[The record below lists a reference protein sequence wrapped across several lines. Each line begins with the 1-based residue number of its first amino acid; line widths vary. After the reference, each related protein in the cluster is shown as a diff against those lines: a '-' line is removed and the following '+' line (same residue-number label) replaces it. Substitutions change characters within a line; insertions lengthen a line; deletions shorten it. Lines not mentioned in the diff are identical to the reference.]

1 MPIWYNDAHYNGYQQ
16 QQQQARHTNG
26 SFLVISAAYQ
36 HPYIPHRVCESQELS
51 SSPKDNCVIGVFCCC
66 IWLPVLVFESV
77 WQQSDG
83 VPRRSELPRKSV
95 AFESELVRK
104 FFCFFLFRFK
114 VNKRFST
121 IEMMMQKWRNEKI
134 LIKTKKIME
143 QKKTL
148 NRRNTGRN

>member
-1 MPIWYNDAHYNGYQQ
+1 MMRITWIY
-16 QQQQARHTNG
+16 QQQQARHTI
-26 SFLVISAAYQ
+26 FFAVYQ

-95 AFESELVRK
+95 AFESELWRNVFW
-104 FFCFFLFRFK
+104 FFFFEE
-114 VNKRFST
+114 NKRFSRESKWWCNE
-121 IEMMMQKWRNEKI
+121 EMENLNENKI
-134 LIKTKKIME
+134 LWKRRTKKKSPIE
-143 QKKTL
+143 VLLL
-148 NRRNTGRN
+148 NFQWSWGFI